1 MAKVW
6 IALSADHGVT
16 PLPSAASKLRIP
28 AANLDLKKLQAQLNA
43 TLSDK
48 LSPGKSAGYVV
59 KFDYPLAWVNDEAF
73 ANLRIKEE
81 DAERAVGEAMKQLG
95 FRGYFTRWQLAQGL
109 VPDTAMARKYLHAYA
124 PTGGWYVMGVPA
136 PFAVG
141 TLTGT
146 DHASPY
152 SFDAHVP
159 LAFYGLAFQTGTYR
173 EHAEPIDLAV
183 TLASLLGINAPSSA
197 TGRVLSEA
205 LAPRHSDA
213 PERRPTSREPAAPKP
228 PSDHLAPASLLE
240 RGGVQ

>member
-1 MAKVW
+1 
-6 IALSADHGVT
+6 
-16 PLPSAASKLRIP
+16 
-28 AANLDLKKLQAQLNA
+28 
-43 TLSDK
+43 
-48 LSPGKSAGYVV
+48 V
-59 KFDYPLAWVNDEAF
+59 KFDYPLVWVNDEAF
-73 ANLRIKEE
+73 TNLKIKEE
-81 DAERAVGEAMKQLG
+81 DAERAVGEAMKQVGL
-95 FRGYFTRWQLAQGL
+95 RGYFTRWQLAQGL

-152 SFDAHVP
+152 SSDAHVP
-159 LAFYGLAFQTGTYR
+159 LAFYGLAFQAGTYR

-197 TGRVLSEA
+197 TGRVLGEA

-213 PERRPTSREPAAPKP
+213 PERRPTSREPGAPKP